1 MHHPSEVKALATA
14 LFVMLAG
21 TFAACEITEAEN
33 GYPCVDC
40 DAACDGEYVPRT
52 GTAFLTARTLW
63 DDYEAATVSFE
74 HAATWDDGYVY
85 NDWDLLFGNDY
96 EPEEDL
102 FSVNMVVD
110 DESYIV
116 DLGDVTLC
124 DVPLVVE
131 PDAYEPGMYGTHD
144 NIPVACGH
152 AYVVRTVDSDT
163 RQVAAFIVQ
172 THDLNQFVSIAWY
185 RSPDPDRF
193 IPPVECR

>member
-1 MHHPSEVKALATA
+1 MHHPANAKALATA

-21 TFAACEITEAEN
+21 TFAACEVTWEEEGSAQ
-33 GYPCVDC
+33 CVAC
-40 DAACDGEYVPRT
+40 DAECEGYVPRT

-74 HAATWDDGYVY
+74 RGTTWDDGYVY

-110 DESYIV
+110 DESVIV
-116 DLGDVTLC
+116 DLGDVTMC
-124 DVPLVVE
+124 EVPLVVN
-131 PDAYEPGMYGTHD
+131 PDDYAVGMYGTHD
-144 NIPVACGH
+144 NIPVRLGH
-152 AYVVRTVDSDT
+152 TYVVRTVDGNT
-163 RQVAAFIVQ
+163 RQVAAFTVQ
-172 THDLNQFVSIAWY
+172 THDLNYFVSIAWY

-193 IPPVECR
+193 IPPTECR